1 MNLTVGIVGVLG
13 LVLVGTGLAQQC
25 FVVWFG
31 LRHDKQAKQDEEACW
46 ENLVTPSPLT
56 VVAMVAGLNEELV
69 IADTVSNLLRQGMA
83 LVVVVD
89 DGSEDRT
96 SEVARGAS
104 GGDDRVLVVQRVLP
118 NARLGKGPALNHGFQ
133 ELTSWA
139 ARRNLDPACVVV
151 CVMDADGQLSDNAV
165 PLIKQAF
172 ADPSVGGAQLPVSIR
187 NNTSILTRIQD
198 LEFWGVSAFAQIA
211 RMETDSVSLGGNGQ
225 FTRLSALLQLRRDP
239 WSACLTEDLDLAVA
253 LAKRGWK
260 LTSVPE
266 AFVSQQAVETVRRLL
281 RQRTRWFQGHMDCS
295 RHIPDLWRSPHA
307 RDRAVVE
314 MTYYLMIPMFMV
326 LPWSFLYTFGLGKA
340 VHTLFFGDAAPL
352 FGSMVIGRAVVF
364 VPWYL
369 LTTGPMWISAWVYHR
384 RRQHPLLQ
392 SMLLGQALVVFQFV
406 TFVAC
411 WRAFFRLMLGRE
423 GWVKTSRIAEQ
434 LTAERRTEVRVSGEM
449 P

>member
-1 MNLTVGIVGVLG
+1 MSLIWGIAAIVG
-13 LVLVGTGLAQQC
+13 LVLVGTGLAQQA
-25 FVVWFG
+25 FVLRFG
-31 LRHDKQAKQDEEACW
+31 LRHDKTAKRDTEAVW
-46 ENLVTPSPLT
+46 EALVSPPPLT

-69 IADTVSNLLRQGMA
+69 IADTVTNLLRQGMA

-96 SEVARGAS
+96 SEVAREAS
-104 GGDDRVLVVQRVLP
+104 GGDDRVLVVRRVLP
-118 NARLGKGPALNHGFQ
+118 NARTGKGPALNHGFR
-133 ELTSWA
+133 ELADWA
-139 ARRNLDPACVVV
+139 DRRGLDPAHVVV

-172 ADPSVGGAQLPVSIR
+172 ADPAVGGAQLPVSIR
-187 NNTSILTRIQD
+187 NNTSMLTRIQD
-198 LEFWGVSAFAQIA
+198 LEFWGISAFAQIA

-225 FTRLSALLQLRRDP
+225 FTRLSALLQLQRDP

-266 AFVSQQAVETVRRLL
+266 AFVSQQAVESISRLL

-295 RHIPDLWRSPHA
+295 RHIPDLWSSPHA

-326 LPWSFLYTFGLGKA
+326 LPWSFLYTLGLLKGFQR
-340 VHTLFFGDAAPL
+340 LFFSQADPL
-352 FGSMVIGRAVVF
+352 FGSAFAGRFVVF
-364 VPWYL
+364 IPWYL

-384 RRQHPLLQ
+384 RRRYPLLK
-392 SMLLGQALVVFQFV
+392 SLVLGQALVAFQFV

-411 WRAFFRLMLGRE
+411 WRAFVRLVLGRE
-423 GWVKTSRIAEQ
+423 GWVKTTRVAEQ
-434 LTAERRTEVRVSGEM
+434 LTGDRRNEVRMGGAQ
-449 P
+449 